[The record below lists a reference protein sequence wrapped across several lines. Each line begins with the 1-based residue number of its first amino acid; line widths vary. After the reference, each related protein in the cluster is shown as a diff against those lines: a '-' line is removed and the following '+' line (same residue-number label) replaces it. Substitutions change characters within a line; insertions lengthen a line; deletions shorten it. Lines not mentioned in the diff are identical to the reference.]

1 MSLYLDTSVL
11 VPLFCEEP
19 KSKLVGG
26 WASQAQVPFSV
37 SDFAVAEFCSA
48 LSKCVRIGVF
58 DQAYSQKLISSF
70 DGWRKIHCS
79 FEHIQPADIESAT
92 QLVQQPLPKL
102 LVPDAVHLAIC
113 QRLELTLVTL
123 DKDLLT
129 IATREGVTAIC
140 PA

>member
-1 MSLYLDTSVL
+1 LSFYLDTSVL

-26 WASQAQVPFSV
+26 WAGQAEMPFSV

-48 LSKCVRIGVF
+48 LSKCVRMGIF
-58 DQAYSQKLISSF
+58 DQAYSQKLITSF
-70 DGWRKIHCS
+70 DRWRNIHCT

-92 QLVQQPLPKL
+92 QLVQQPQPKL
-102 LVPDAVHLAIC
+102 LVPDAIHLAIC

-123 DKDLLT
+123 DKELLT
-129 IATREGVTAIC
+129 IAAREGVAAIY